1 MMTDRTEN
9 PGAVGEASI
18 AIVWQT
24 GPGRGDIELS
34 GGGVAA
40 MRIAAHTGHVQT
52 FLDDAPVF
60 GALLANAAALSGHR
74 LRADV
79 AIAASVA
86 ARASAAVL
94 VEPLTER
101 ELETLQLLPSHLTYK
116 GMAETLFVSP
126 NTIKA
131 NLKSIYLKLGA
142 EKRSEAVE
150 SARALGFID

>member
-1 MMTDRTEN
+1 M
-9 PGAVGEASI
+9 
-18 AIVWQT
+18 Q
-24 GPGRGDIELS
+24 
-34 GGGVAA
+34 
-40 MRIAAHTGHVQT
+40 IAAHTGHVQT
-52 FLDDAPVF
+52 FLDDTPVF

-86 ARASAAVL
+86 ARAYAAAL

-131 NLKSIYLKLGA
+131 YLKSIYRKLGA
-142 EKRSEAVE
+142 DKRSEAVE
-150 SARALGFID
+150 NARALGLIDWPRALVPPRSLNPRSRGSESARSPW

>member
-1 MMTDRTEN
+1 M
-9 PGAVGEASI
+9 S
-18 AIVWQT
+18 
-24 GPGRGDIELS
+24 
-34 GGGVAA
+34 
-40 MRIAAHTGHVQT
+40 
-52 FLDDAPVF
+52 
-60 GALLANAAALSGHR
+60 
-74 LRADV
+74 

-131 NLKSIYLKLGA
+131 NLKSIYRKLGA
-142 EKRSEAVE
+142 DKRSEAVE